1 MQNSLNYY
9 YDLEKDKK
17 DKIQFLRYE
26 DIARDPLSLGEKIH
40 NFLQLEFTDEIRQ
53 LIKNAVAVTD
63 SKSDNQYTTRRKMGS
78 NQILNSWRLDR
89 LIGVSVP

>member
-9 YDLEKDKK
+9 YDLEKEKK

-53 LIKNAVAVTD
+53 LIKSAVAVTD

-89 LIGVSVP
+89 LIGVSGL